1 MISASFRLSF
11 CVILVFSIIYNKVRV
26 GIKMDCCK
34 MLKRETFLI
43 FKNEKFSKKKILVYM
58 VVFQK
63 EY

>member
-1 MISASFRLSF
+1 
-11 CVILVFSIIYNKVRV
+11 
-26 GIKMDCCK
+26 MDCWK

>member
-1 MISASFRLSF
+1 MLRNLG
-11 CVILVFSIIYNKVRV
+11 IYNKVRV
-26 GIKMDCCK
+26 GGEMDCWK